1 MSRADEADDPGKA
14 LERTTLAWTRS
25 GLSLAA
31 IGALILRAA
40 ALSHLTVLS
49 YAVGGTLVA
58 GAAAVW
64 MQGSRPYR
72 TRDALRRDRSLLPT
86 AATLRI
92 IAGVTFAVA
101 VYALVLT
108 FVIVAE

>member
-1 MSRADEADDPGKA
+1 MSRADEAEDPGKA

-40 ALSHLTVLS
+40 ALNHLTVLS
-49 YAVGGTLVA
+49 YVVGTALVA
-58 GAAAVW
+58 AALALW
-64 MQGSRPYR
+64 AAGSRPYR
-72 TRDALRRDRSLLPT
+72 TRDALRRDRLLLPG
-86 AATLRI
+86 ASTLRL
-92 IAGVTFAVA
+92 IAAVTFAVA

-108 FVIVAE
+108 IVIVAA

>member
-1 MSRADEADDPGKA
+1 MSPADEAEDPGKA

-40 ALSHLTVLS
+40 ALSHLTFLS
-49 YAVGGTLVA
+49 YVVGTLLVI
-58 GAAAVW
+58 AAVLLW
-64 MQGSRPYR
+64 AQGSRPYR
-72 TRDALRRDRSLLPT
+72 TREAWQRDRTLLPD
-86 AATLRI
+86 ASTLRI
-92 IAGVTFAVA
+92 VAVITFAVA

-108 FVIVAE
+108 IVIVIE

>member
-40 ALSHLTVLS
+40 ALNHLTVVS
-49 YAVGGTLVA
+49 YAVGSLLVA
-58 GAAAVW
+58 AALVLWAE
-64 MQGSRPYR
+64 GSRPYR
-72 TRDALRRDRSLLPT
+72 TREALQRDSSLLPR
-86 AATLRI
+86 ASTLRT
-92 IAGVTFAVA
+92 IAGTTFAIA
-101 VYALVLT
+101 VYALVLAI
-108 FVIVAE
+108 VIAAA